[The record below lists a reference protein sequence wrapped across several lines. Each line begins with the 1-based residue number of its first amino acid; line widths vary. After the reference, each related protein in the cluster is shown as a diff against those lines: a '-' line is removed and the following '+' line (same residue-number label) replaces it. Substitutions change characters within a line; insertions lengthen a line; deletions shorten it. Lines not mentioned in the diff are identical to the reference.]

1 MFGDCLE
8 NLVRVEIELA
18 HSFGEEIPLHLHV
31 REEKMLGGEQGMT
44 TALGLVGRA
53 VHNPS
58 GSIPNF
64 AGREVEVVYLHGR
77 LLRLTSI

>member
-1 MFGDCLE
+1 
-8 NLVRVEIELA
+8 
-18 HSFGEEIPLHLHV
+18 
-31 REEKMLGGEQGMT
+31 MLGGEQGMT
-44 TALGLVGRA
+44 SALGLVGRA

-77 LLRLTSI
+77 LLRLPSI